1 MSPVVNKQNVIGL
14 IILLLAI
21 GFWLQYTGIIDLEA
35 IGEWVQGLGWLGWLL
50 YGLLFIVFGLA
61 GLSKIA
67 MTVLAGVL
75 FGPLIA
81 MIVTVIAAT
90 IAATIA
96 YYIAYHFQHQ
106 LYDWVTRRDRSKEGM
121 STWHKVIYK
130 IEQNAE
136 THGFYTI
143 AIVRLSFVP
152 LMMTSYAAGLIR
164 TMRFRKFFWAIALTN
179 IYMHFVYIF
188 VGTSWQQ
195 NLPIFLAAMVV
206 LIGFMQTPKIVA
218 KLSDDNN

>member
-1 MSPVVNKQNVIGL
+1 MSVVNKQN
-14 IILLLAI
+14 IIVLVVALLVV
-21 GFWLQYTGIIDLEA
+21 GFVLQQMGIIDLEA
-35 IGEWVQGLGWLGWLL
+35 IGEWVQGLGWIGLIL
-50 YGLLFIVFGLA
+50 YGVLFIVLGLL

-75 FGPLIA
+75 FGPVVA

-90 IAATIA
+90 IAAVIA
-96 YYIAYHFQHQ
+96 YYIAYHFQDT
-106 LYDWVTRRDRSKEGM
+106 LYRRMKKNDKDKGSISK
-121 STWHKVIYK
+121 WHKLIYK

-136 THGFYTI
+136 TRGFYTI

-164 TMRFRKFFWAIALTN
+164 TLKFRDFFWAMLATN
-179 IYMHFVYIF
+179 VYMHAVYIF

-195 NLPIFLAAMVV
+195 NLPIFLAAIA
-206 LIGFMQTPKIVA
+206 LLLLFIQTPKLIN
-218 KLSDDNN
+218 KFSDD

>member
-1 MSPVVNKQNVIGL
+1 MSVVNKQN
-14 IILLLAI
+14 IIVLVVALLVV
-21 GFWLQYTGIIDLEA
+21 GFVLQQMGIIDLEA
-35 IGEWVQGLGWLGWLL
+35 IGEWVQGLGWIGLIL
-50 YGLLFIVFGLA
+50 YGVLFIVLGLL

-75 FGPLIA
+75 FGPVVA

-90 IAATIA
+90 IAAVIA
-96 YYIAYHFQHQ
+96 YYIAYHFQDT
-106 LYDWVTRRDRSKEGM
+106 LYRRMKKNDKDKGSISK
-121 STWHKVIYK
+121 WHKLIYK

-136 THGFYTI
+136 TRGFYTI

-164 TMRFRKFFWAIALTN
+164 TLKFRDFFWAMLATN
-179 IYMHFVYIF
+179 VYMHAVYIF

-195 NLPIFLAAMVV
+195 NLPIFLAAIA
-206 LIGFMQTPKIVA
+206 LLLLFIQTPKLIS
-218 KLSDDNN
+218 KFSDN

>member
-1 MSPVVNKQNVIGL
+1 MSSVVNKQNIIGL
-14 IILLLAI
+14 IILLLAV
-21 GFWLQYTGIIDLEA
+21 GFWLQYTGLIDIEA
-35 IGEWVQGLGWLGWLL
+35 IGKWVQDLGWLGWLL
-50 YGLLFIVFGLA
+50 YGVLFIVLGLA

-96 YYIAYHFQHQ
+96 YYIAYHFQDQ
-106 LYDWVTRRDRSKEGM
+106 LHEWVTRRDQRKDSM

-136 THGFYTI
+136 TRGFYTI

-164 TMRFRKFFWAIALTN
+164 TMRFREFFWAIALTN

-195 NLPIFLAAMVV
+195 NLPIFLAAMLV
-206 LIGFMQTPKIVA
+206 LIGFMQTPKIV
-218 KLSDDNN
+218 KKFSGDD